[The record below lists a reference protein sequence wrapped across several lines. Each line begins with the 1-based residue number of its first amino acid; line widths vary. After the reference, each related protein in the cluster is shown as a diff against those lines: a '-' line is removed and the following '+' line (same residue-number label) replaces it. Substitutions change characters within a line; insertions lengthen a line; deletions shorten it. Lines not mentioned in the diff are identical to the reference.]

1 MVELRLGT
9 EAVNGSLFNH
19 PQSIY
24 REEPSEKVDAAWEE
38 IAKIEIFVIDGSDV
52 SRIGKD
58 PRKTVRAPEDWGMS
72 KQHKIQCSIH

>member
-19 PQSIY
+19 PKSIY
-24 REEPSEKVDAAWEE
+24 REEPSERVDAAWEE

-52 SRIGKD
+52 SRLGKD
-58 PRKTVRAPEDWGMS
+58 PSKTVRAPEDWGMS